1 MALNQ
6 NSDNKNVPVIVID
19 DSAMTSDL
27 VSLSKQLKQMESRTE
42 AINSTLL
49 NDNNILRDKNS
60 ILSASMLFK
69 LSSLNYFCCLLSE

>member
-60 ILSASMLFK
+60 ILSASMIF
-69 LSSLNYFCCLLSE
+69 